1 MNRFQRLP
9 TPLLFVYAGTTVNF
23 AGAFVFPLITLYLKS
38 ERGLSV
44 DVIGWVLAIGALGL
58 LSGNLVG
65 GWLVDR
71 WSRRRTLLAALLINA
86 AGFLCLSLAFE
97 TPWAYAALLFFG
109 YLGSGMYG
117 PAASTIIADLTTGE
131 DRAFAYTVNYVCI
144 NLGIALGPLVG
155 GFLAEISFDWI
166 FYGDVSSSLL
176 CAALILLGVP
186 ETRRVSAPVQDPDAK
201 PIRSRCGIWLQ
212 HRLVL
217 AFSLA
222 SLLLIAP
229 LMGLEFAVPLL
240 IEESFAATRRWVGIV
255 YTINAACIL
264 ALSFP
269 IERHLRGRRE
279 TSALVVA
286 ALLWCAGL
294 VIIVVGFSLATLLV
308 GTAVWTLGE
317 IVASLVLPTFISRNV
332 PEEVK
337 GRFLSLVDAM
347 RSLAKVICP
356 LTLGWV
362 WQHHGPRPVLFCV
375 LALPVLGALT
385 YAWLGRRVRS
395 SQLTQGSTV

>member
-1 MNRFQRLP
+1 MNRLRRLP
-9 TPLLFVYAGTTVNF
+9 AALLFVYAGTTVNF
-23 AGAFVFPLITLYLKS
+23 AGAFVFPLITLYLKG

-58 LSGNLVG
+58 LSGNLAG

-71 WSRRRTLLAALLINA
+71 WSRRRTLLSALLVNA
-86 AGFLCLSLAFE
+86 AGFFCLSLTFAS
-97 TPWAYAALLFFG
+97 PWAYAALLFFG

-117 PAASTIIADLTTGE
+117 PAASTIIADLTTAE

-144 NLGIALGPLVG
+144 NLGMAVGPLVG
-155 GFLAEISFDWI
+155 GLLAEISFAWI
-166 FYGDVSSSLL
+166 FRGDVASSLL
-176 CAALILLGVP
+176 CALLVLFGVP
-186 ETRRVSAPVQDPDAK
+186 ETRRVTARSGGTGGGPAGSRLDA
-201 PIRSRCGIWLQ
+201 WLQ

-217 AFSLA
+217 ASSLA
-222 SLLLIAP
+222 SFLLIAP

-240 IEESFAATRRWVGIV
+240 VQESFSAAHRWVGIV

-269 IERHLRGRRE
+269 IERRLRGRSE

-286 ALLWCAGL
+286 ALLWCVGL
-294 VIIVVGFSLATLLV
+294 MIIVGGFSLTTLLI

-317 IVASLVLPTFISRNV
+317 IVASLVLPTFISRSV
-332 PEEVK
+332 PEPVK

-347 RSLAKVICP
+347 RSLAKVLCP
-356 LTLGWV
+356 LSLGWL

-375 LALPVLGALT
+375 LALPVLGAFS

-395 SQLTQGSTV
+395 AQLMQRSAG